1 VVLRFCLSVDDL
13 VQSGGTLLECAKELL
28 RNGAACVSAFVTHA
42 IFPKDSFRKFLPP
55 PNCGV
60 GAAAAAAA
68 GGEAADSGAS
78 AAQSPSSSQP
88 QQCLRHF
95 FVTDTNPNV
104 ADKLRGQPPFEVLSI
119 AHNIK
124 EIVLDE
130 ERLP

>member
-1 VVLRFCLSVDDL
+1 MLRCLLLSVDDL

-55 PNCGV
+55 SSNCGD
-60 GAAAAAAA
+60 GAVAAA

-78 AAQSPSSSQP
+78 AAQSPSPSQP